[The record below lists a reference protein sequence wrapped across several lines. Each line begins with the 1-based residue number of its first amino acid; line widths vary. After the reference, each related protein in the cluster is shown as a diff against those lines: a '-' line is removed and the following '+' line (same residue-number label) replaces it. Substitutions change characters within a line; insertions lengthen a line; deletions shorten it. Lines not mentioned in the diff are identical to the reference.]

1 MARNLSSAFTNARL
15 QSQASVPISNI
26 VKNAAKPQEQ
36 QVQEQV
42 HADEEKEGKLRLVYV
57 LAQRDTTLDATIRMN
72 VTDIINANIRKG
84 IQWGAIK
91 ASKLAGRGEKGGI
104 VEPIIRQLCKWYKEV
119 SRKEV
124 LRKYRR

>member
-15 QSQASVPISNI
+15 QSQDSVPISNI

-36 QVQEQV
+36 EQEQEQV

-72 VTDIINANIRKG
+72 VTDIINANIRAG
-84 IQWGAIK
+84 IQWEA
-91 ASKLAGRGEKGGI
+91 
-104 VEPIIRQLCKWYKEV
+104 
-119 SRKEV
+119 
-124 LRKYRR
+124 

>member
-15 QSQASVPISNI
+15 QSQDSVPISNI

-36 QVQEQV
+36 VQEQEQEQV

-72 VTDIINANIRKG
+72 VTDIINANIRAG
-84 IQWGAIK
+84 IQWEA
-91 ASKLAGRGEKGGI
+91 
-104 VEPIIRQLCKWYKEV
+104 
-119 SRKEV
+119 
-124 LRKYRR
+124 